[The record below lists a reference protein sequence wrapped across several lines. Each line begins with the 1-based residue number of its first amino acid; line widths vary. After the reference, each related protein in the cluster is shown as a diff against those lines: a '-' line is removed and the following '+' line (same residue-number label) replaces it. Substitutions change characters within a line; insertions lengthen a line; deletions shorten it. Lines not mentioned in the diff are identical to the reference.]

1 MTKPGGKRDGSR
13 RLLRWQALPY
23 AVLAAGIVVLAAV
36 LYLIVVG
43 LERDTD
49 RIQAEY
55 RDNVP
60 WFAGQFEREI
70 MAFVGALD
78 SYHHQNYRSVTKDDL
93 IERFDV
99 FWSRLDS
106 AATGAVGV
114 NYMSFEGVK
123 PLIEEAQRVMA
134 DIEPL
139 VSMLEPEDDVAYR
152 LIKESLRGLSAD
164 FHKVSL
170 LALHQQNREVTG
182 LHRRME
188 EAHTKLLLI
197 FAGVLAGSAMLIG
210 LILLEMRQINA
221 LRASLERR
229 VDERTRDLR
238 QEIAERQRAAE
249 AWRDSEQRFRDFASS
264 ASDWLWELGPDL
276 CFSYLSERFEPA
288 TGISPDRVLGKAHDE
303 AGQPDL
309 RDEVWIKHLED
320 LEARRP
326 FRDFRL
332 VQLRLN
338 GEAVYV
344 SLSGTPRFDQTGAF
358 LGYRG
363 TGANITERVEAEK
376 ALRRSEERYRRLV
389 DLLPDGILIHLQ
401 GKIAFANPAAV
412 RLLGAK
418 SADDMIGRSMLDFV
432 DSRFHKIAKLR
443 IKEVLVKGREQPQM
457 EQVFVGLDGRSFPV
471 LCSATRL
478 PREDG
483 RAILTVFRDITQVK
497 QIEEQSRQ
505 FP

>member
-23 AVLAAGIVVLAAV
+23 AVLAAGIVVLATV

-43 LERDTD
+43 LERDTHQ
-49 RIQAEY
+49 IQTEY

-60 WFAGQFEREI
+60 WYAGQFERE
-70 MAFVGALD
+70 MVAFVVALE
-78 SYHHQNYRSVTKDDL
+78 SYHHQDYRSATKDDL

-106 AATGAVGV
+106 AETGVFGAT
-114 NYMSFEGVK
+114 YMSYEGVR
-123 PLIEEAQRVMA
+123 PLIEEARRVMA

-139 VSMLEPEDDVAYR
+139 VTALEPEDDVAYR
-152 LIKESLRGLSAD
+152 SIKESLRGLPAD

-170 LALHQQNREVTG
+170 LALHQQNREMAG
-182 LHRRME
+182 MHRRME
-188 EAHTKLLLI
+188 EAHTKLLVI

-249 AWRDSEQRFRDFASS
+249 ALRDSEQRFRDFASS
-264 ASDWLWELGPDL
+264 ASDWFWELGPDL
-276 CFSYLSERFEPA
+276 LFSYLSERFEPV
-288 TGISPDRVLGKAHDE
+288 TGIPPGRVLGKAHDE
-303 AGQPDL
+303 VGQPDL

-320 LEARRP
+320 MEARRP

-338 GEAVYV
+338 GESVYV
-344 SLSGTPRFDQTGAF
+344 SLSGTPRFDETGAF

-363 TGANITERVEAEK
+363 TGTNITERVEAEK

-389 DLLPDGILIHLQ
+389 DLSPDGILIHLQ
-401 GKIAFANPAAV
+401 GRIAFANPAAV

-418 SADDMIGRSMLDFV
+418 SADDLIGRSLLDFV
-432 DSRFHKIAKLR
+432 DPRFHKIAKLR
-443 IKEVLVKGREQPQM
+443 IKEVLDRGREQPQM
-457 EQVFVGLDGRSFPV
+457 EQVFVGLDGRSFPAH
-471 LCSATRL
+471 CSATRL
-478 PREDG
+478 PREEG
-483 RAILTVFRDITQVK
+483 RAVLTVFRDITQIK
-497 QIEEQSRQ
+497 QIEEQSRRS
-505 FP
+505 P